1 MGIWKG
7 AVYETESTPDIW
19 LCFGYRLIRYCDAKR
34 QGDKIMDSESPSGVH
49 FPAGFYFFNAISVGS
64 LQGKLSPKNLSP
76 TIDSQT
82 DNNIIM

>member
-49 FPAGFYFFNAISVGS
+49 FPAGFYFF
-64 LQGKLSPKNLSP
+64 
-76 TIDSQT
+76 
-82 DNNIIM
+82 